1 KIEKKEAEKE
11 KPEIAAVPDDSREE
25 IKEEKIYDIHAEE
38 TSVIS
43 EDIEPAAALETAAR
57 AGSEVS
63 DEDVEKRVKEA
74 LSQFKDELRENVKYA
89 MGGDQP
95 DEHIKKA
102 MQMTDDDLDKVR
114 VIANIGITEAA
125 ESLSKILNK
134 QIDLSIPDVRFI
146 AVENIPG
153 TIGDVDN
160 VYIGVYM
167 PLVGDI
173 TGTILFSLMEEK
185 GFELID
191 HLYGIESGRTNE
203 LTEDGESA
211 LKEVTNII
219 GSSVVNVFSDKIG
232 MALKPTVPTIVH
244 DYMQA
249 TLDSILVMYNV
260 ENDYALVME
269 TDFFY
274 GDDRVIGNLLILP
287 DAESLKTIV
296 SKLRD

>member
-1 KIEKKEAEKE
+1 
-11 KPEIAAVPDDSREE
+11 
-25 IKEEKIYDIHAEE
+25 
-38 TSVIS
+38 
-43 EDIEPAAALETAAR
+43 
-57 AGSEVS
+57 
-63 DEDVEKRVKEA
+63 
-74 LSQFKDELRENVKYA
+74 
-89 MGGDQP
+89 
-95 DEHIKKA
+95 
-102 MQMTDDDLDKVR
+102 
-114 VIANIGITEAA
+114 
-125 ESLSKILNK
+125 
-134 QIDLSIPDVRFI
+134 
-146 AVENIPG
+146 
-153 TIGDVDN
+153 VDN